1 MAERRKFIAGN
12 WKMHGMGA
20 SLSELAAIAAAAQ
33 ALSDVDVALCLP
45 ATLIARA
52 AEAAP
57 SLAIG
62 AQDCHQQRSGA
73 HTGCIS
79 AAMLAEIGAA
89 LTIVGHSERRQ
100 DQRESD
106 ADVKAKA
113 QAAYAAGLQVIL
125 CCGESEA
132 ERERGDAIARVTGQ
146 IAGSMPDG
154 AAGQWLTIA
163 YEPIWAIGTG
173 RVPGT
178 DEVAEMHGAI
188 RAQLRDLIGEEAGNL
203 RILYGGSMNGGNAAE
218 LLAVPDVDGGL
229 VGGAS
234 LSADKF
240 VPIIEAAAKA

>member
-79 AAMLAEIGAA
+79 AAMLAEIDAA

-173 RVPGT
+173 RVPDT